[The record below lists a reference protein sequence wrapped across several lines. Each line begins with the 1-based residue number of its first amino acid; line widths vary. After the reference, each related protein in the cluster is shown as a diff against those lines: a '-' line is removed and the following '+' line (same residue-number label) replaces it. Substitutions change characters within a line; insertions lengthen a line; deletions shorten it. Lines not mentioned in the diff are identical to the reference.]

1 MAIIHD
7 KYVIEL
13 KEVIKGYGNDPQV
26 KDPLR
31 FPCDYKFYEIDGVA
45 ICENSFKKMKRLED
59 VAIPK
64 ADYETRLTTDMA
76 TIKQLSSSVKALQ
89 KANSKITG
97 AYDKLKSD
105 YEARLKDNMV
115 AMLTEIQLEI
125 EECED
130 CGRAFHLGLQM
141 ASNIIQQ
148 KISLLRSKD

>member
-1 MAIIHD
+1 MARIHD

-64 ADYETRLTTDMA
+64 AEY
-76 TIKQLSSSVKALQ
+76 K
-89 KANSKITG
+89 
-97 AYDKLKSD
+97 
-105 YEARLKDNMV
+105 ARLKADMV
-115 AMLTEIQLEI
+115 AMLEELKAEI
-125 EECED
+125 EELYPKARKTYRDGLTSYCEGVD
-130 CGRAFHLGLQM
+130 DSRE
-141 ASNIIQQ
+141 IIQQ
-148 KISLLRSKD
+148 KIDKLKENIEEAVLHIITERDTGGQNGR